1 MEENKQL
8 EEAYRLM
15 GLAPMAEKDEVEKR
29 YTTLL
34 KKERTRQKQNASESA
49 SSEGRDEPDFAKI
62 TEAYRYI
69 LEYEDRKITE
79 AFNQQEYGKYG
90 GMAEKAQKVDHFW
103 RYYKF
108 HTLGAIALIAVLI
121 YGINS
126 YIDHREHQKYLASL
140 PPVDVHVSFFGTFM
154 LPEGQKDQTAVNA
167 ALLSQFPEWQR
178 VDSTITFVP
187 QDDMNQMAYL
197 QKAAVTLV
205 TEKADVYIMDRSM
218 LQYIG
223 TQGVLMELDDKTD
236 IISGLD
242 EKRLQKLTITPGV
255 LDETPGEEHIYAID
269 LSGSWLAKDLPL
281 LKMDLFAGVRVN
293 SENPEKALQFIKTF
307 ASTIK

>member
-1 MEENKQL
+1 
-8 EEAYRLM
+8 M
-15 GLAPMAEKDEVEKR
+15 GLAPMAEKEEVEKR

-34 KKERTRQKQNASESA
+34 KRERARQKQSASESA
-49 SSEGRDEPDFAKI
+49 SSEGRDEPEFTKI

-108 HTLGAIALIAVLI
+108 HTLGAIALIALLI

-167 ALLSQFPEWQR
+167 ALLSHFPEWQR

-236 IISGLD
+236 IIKGLD
-242 EKRLQKLTITPGV
+242 EKRLQKLTVTPGV

-269 LSGSWLAKDLPL
+269 LSGSWLDKELPL

-307 ASTIK
+307 ASAIK

>member
-15 GLAPMAEKDEVEKR
+15 GLAPMAEKEEVEKR

-34 KKERTRQKQNASESA
+34 KRERARQKQNASESA
-49 SSEGRDEPDFAKI
+49 SSEGRDEPEFIKI

-108 HTLGAIALIAVLI
+108 HTLGAIALIALLI

-167 ALLSQFPEWQR
+167 ALLSHFPEWQR
-178 VDSTITFVP
+178 VESTITFVP

-236 IISGLD
+236 IIKGLD
-242 EKRLQKLTITPGV
+242 EKRLQKLTVTPGV
-255 LDETPGEEHIYAID
+255 YAID
-269 LSGSWLAKDLPL
+269 LSGSWLDKELPL

-307 ASTIK
+307 ASAIK

>member
-8 EEAYRLM
+8 EDAYRLM
-15 GLAPMAEKDEVEKR
+15 GLEPMAEKEEVEKR

-34 KKERTRQKQNASESA
+34 KRDRARGKQSGSESA
-49 SSEGRDEPDFAKI
+49 SSASGGEPDFSKI

-69 LEYEDRKITE
+69 LDYEDRKITD

-90 GMAEKAQKVDHFW
+90 GMAGKAQKVDHFW

-108 HTLGAIALIAVLI
+108 HTLGAIALIALLI

-126 YIDHREHQKYLASL
+126 FIDHREHQKYLASL
-140 PPVDVHVSFFGTFM
+140 PPVDVHVAFFGTFM
-154 LPEGQKDQTAVNA
+154 LEEGQKDQTAVNA

-178 VDSTITFVP
+178 VESTITFVP

-205 TEKADVYIMDRSM
+205 TEKSDVYIMDRSM
-218 LQYIG
+218 LEYIG
-223 TQGVLMELDDKTD
+223 TQGVLMELDDKSD
-236 IISGLD
+236 IIGGLD
-242 EKRLQKLTITPGV
+242 EKRLQKLTVTPGV
-255 LDETPGEEHIYAID
+255 SDDTPGEEHIYAID
-269 LSGSWLAKDLPL
+269 LSGSWLATDLPL

-307 ASTIK
+307 ASTIP